1 MRDRVLG
8 AATNAGRDPG
18 DVTCAYNLEIRVD
31 ERFEPRP
38 DVVSGNVDRVVQQLL
53 GFVDPGFTAMNFQPV
68 GQDRHEQI
76 ECLAEDVIPAVR
88 AAR

>member
-1 MRDRVLG
+1 
-8 AATNAGRDPG
+8 
-18 DVTCAYNLEIRVD
+18 VD

-38 DVVSGNVDRVVQQLL
+38 DVVSGSVDRMVEQLL
-53 GFVDPGFTAMNFQPV
+53 GIVDLGFTAMNFQPV
-68 GQDRHEQI
+68 GQGRHEQI